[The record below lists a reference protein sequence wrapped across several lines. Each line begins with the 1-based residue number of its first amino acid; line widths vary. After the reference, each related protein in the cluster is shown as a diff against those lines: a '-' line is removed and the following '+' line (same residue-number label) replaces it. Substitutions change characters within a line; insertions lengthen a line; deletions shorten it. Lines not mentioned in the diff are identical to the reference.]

1 MVVEV
6 KPQASVST
14 TESPVKQLLNRYNH
28 AKSIKD
34 MWLPVF
40 EECYEFALPQ
50 RESFFSESI
59 GRRRTDR
66 IFDET
71 AVVGVQ
77 EFASRLQA
85 GIVPNYARWADFV
98 AGSEIPKDQ
107 RREVNLALDETTEY
121 VFEILQNSNFS
132 QEVHETFLDIA
143 VGTGCLLVE
152 EGDAVQPVKFK
163 AIPLPQVVLDS
174 GHDDKID
181 HVYRKRMIRFKELLI
196 AYPNGTLSETM
207 AMDTEK
213 NPDAECEIVEIVYKN
228 YNNTKQEEYKFCVI
242 APMYEHKISEN
253 TFKGLGSNPYI
264 VYRWSKVAGEV
275 YGRGPL
281 QLAMPAVKTSNLV
294 IELILEN
301 AQMAISGMY
310 QVEDDGV
317 INVDNISLIPGTIIP
332 KAAGSSGL
340 QAIAPAGNFNV
351 SDLVLRDM
359 RTNIKKAL
367 YNEMLGVPNEKT
379 PMSATEVAERMADLS
394 RQIGSAF
401 GRLQAELVN
410 PVLQRVVYILKKQG
424 RIKIPVINGREIK
437 IKSSSP
443 LAQAQHQQDV
453 ATVDRFLGMVQ
464 ARVGPQLLN
473 ILVKQDEVAKYV
485 AKKLGIPEELI
496 RSQEEMQVAAGQM
509 QQMMQQAQGAIGGAE
524 QANGSQMETPP
535 TQEAEPAI

>member
-6 KPQASVST
+6 KPQASVPT
-14 TESPVKQLLNRYNH
+14 TESPVKQLLSRYNH

-98 AGSEIPKDQ
+98 AGTEIPKDEQ
-107 RREVNLALDETTEY
+107 KDVNLELDQVTEY

-132 QEVHETFLDIA
+132 QEVHETFLDCA
-143 VGTGCLLVE
+143 VGTGVLLVE
-152 EGDAVQPVKFK
+152 EGDAIHPVKFK
-163 AIPLPQVVLDS
+163 AIPLPQIVLDA
-174 GHDDKID
+174 GHDDKVD
-181 HVYRKRMIRFKELLI
+181 HVFRNRKIKMKDII
-196 AYPNGTLSETM
+196 HAYPEAVLSEKM
-207 AMDTEK
+207 QMDMDK
-213 NPDAECEIVEIVYKN
+213 APDMDCDVLEIVYKN
-228 YNNTKQEEYKFCVI
+228 YANTKEDEYKFCVI
-242 APMYEHKISEN
+242 SQMYEHKLFEE
-253 TFKGLGSNPYI
+253 TYKGLGSNPYI

-281 QLAMPAVKTSNLV
+281 QLALPAIKTSNLV

-301 AQMAISGMY
+301 AQMSISGMY

-317 INVDNISLIPGTIIP
+317 INVDNIALIPGTIIP

-340 QAIAPAGNFNV
+340 QPIAPAGNFNV

-367 YNEMLGVPNEKT
+367 YNDMLGTPNEKT
-379 PMSATEVAERMADLS
+379 PMTATEVAERMADLS
-394 RQIGSAF
+394 RQIGAAF

-410 PVLQRVVYILKKQG
+410 PVLQRVIYILKKQG
-424 RIKIPVINGREIK
+424 RIKIPVVNGREIK
-437 IKSSSP
+437 IRSSSP
-443 LAQAQHQQDV
+443 LAQAQQQQDV
-453 ATVDRFLGMVQ
+453 ATIDRFLGMVQ
-464 ARVGPQLLN
+464 QRVGPQLLN
-473 ILVKQDEVAKYV
+473 VLVKQDEVAKYV
-485 AKKLGIPEELI
+485 AKKLGVPEELI
-496 RSQEEMQVAAGQM
+496 RSQEEMQEAAQQM
-509 QQMMQQAQGAIGGAE
+509 QQMMQQQQGQE
-524 QANGSQMETPP
+524 QPPEEET
-535 TQEAEPAI
+535 Q